1 MTAADIAFVSGKDHS
16 TENFPVG
23 SRLIAARHR
32 PAVMA
37 YYRFARAAD
46 DIADAAVDPAERLA
60 RLDAMA
66 AGLAAGL
73 AGRAAPGLPA
83 VATALGVVLAQRRL
97 DPANA
102 HDLLVA
108 FRRDVTQD
116 RYADWDALIDY
127 CRWSAM
133 PVGRFMLDV
142 HGEAATLRAA
152 SDALCAALQ
161 VINHLQDCRED
172 FAELGRVY
180 LPLDALA
187 AHGIGV
193 EALAAEPPPAEL
205 AAMVRALAERTRPLL
220 AAAAGFAGAIA
231 APGLAYEVAVI
242 HALAVDLV
250 TRLVRDPFGA
260 ARHHGRLSS
269 ATIAIRACGAVA
281 MQRNRLPWRSETKPE
296 AP

>member
-1 MTAADIAFVSGKDHS
+1 MTGAPAAFVSGKDHS

-23 SRLIAARHR
+23 SRLIAAEFR

-46 DIADAAVDPAERLA
+46 DIADAGAPAAERLA
-60 RLDAMA
+60 LLDAMG
-66 AGLAAGL
+66 AGIDAGM
-73 AGRAAPGLPA
+73 AGRSERALPA
-83 VATALGVVLAQRRL
+83 VATSLGQVMAERRL

-108 FRRDVTQD
+108 FRRDVTQA
-116 RYADWDALIDY
+116 RYADWDDLMDY

-142 HGEAATLRAA
+142 HGEAAGLRPA

-172 FAELGRVY
+172 LAAMDRVY
-180 LPLDALA
+180 VPADALA
-187 AHGIGV
+187 AAGLDAA
-193 EALAAEPPPAEL
+193 ALAAPEPSPMLADVVRGL
-205 AAMVRALAERTRPLL
+205 AARCAPLL
-220 AAAAGFAGAIA
+220 DAAAGFAPAIA

-242 HALAVDLV
+242 HALARDLV
-250 TRLVRDPFGA
+250 ARLQRDPFA
-260 ARHHGRLSS
+260 AGRHHGKVS
-269 ATIAIRACGAVA
+269 AAVIAIRACGAMA
-281 MQRNRLPWRSETKPE
+281 LTRNGLGSRSSPQKGR
-296 AP
+296 

>member
-1 MTAADIAFVSGKDHS
+1 MSDAAADAAADAAFVSGKDHS

-46 DIADAAVDPAERLA
+46 DIADAAAPAAARLA

-66 AGLAAGL
+66 AGLDAGL
-73 AGRAAPGLPA
+73 AGRSDAALPD
-83 VATALGVVLAQRRL
+83 VAATLGAVLAERGL

-108 FRRDVTQD
+108 FRRDVMQS
-116 RYADWDALIDY
+116 RYADWDDLMDY

-142 HGEAATLRAA
+142 HGEAAGLRPA

-172 FAELGRVY
+172 FAAMDRVY
-180 LPLDALA
+180 VPADALA
-187 AHGIGV
+187 AAGLDAS
-193 EALAAEPPPAEL
+193 ALAAPVPSP
-205 AAMVRALAERTRPLL
+205 ALAEVVRGLARRTVPLL
-220 AAAAGFAGAIA
+220 AASAGFGAAIA
-231 APGLAYEVAVI
+231 APGLAYEVGVI
-242 HALAVDLV
+242 HALAVDLLA
-250 TRLVRDPFGA
+250 RLQRAPFA
-260 ARHHGRLSS
+260 ASRHHGKLS
-269 ATIAIRACGAVA
+269 TVIIAIRACGAMA
-281 MQRNRLPWRSETKPE
+281 LQRNRLV
-296 AP
+296 